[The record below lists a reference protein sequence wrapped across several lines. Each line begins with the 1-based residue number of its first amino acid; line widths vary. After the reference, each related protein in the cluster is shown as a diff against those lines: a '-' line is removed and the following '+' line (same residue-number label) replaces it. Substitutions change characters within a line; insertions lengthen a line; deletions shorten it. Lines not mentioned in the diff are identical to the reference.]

1 MRSVANTCTR
11 VGKVTPHIAGRH
23 GLDQRF
29 VPIRHILVEFIR
41 KEALPTTPHAS
52 DSGVEGG
59 PVVTEMYRGHY
70 TAQIVFHN
78 LPFPLAVYGANTD
91 LEFTLASS
99 DQHTPSFG

>member
-1 MRSVANTCTR
+1 M
-11 VGKVTPHIAGRH
+11 RH

-29 VPIRHILVEFIR
+29 VPIRHVLVEFIR

-59 PVVTEMYRGHY
+59 PVVTEVYRGHH

-78 LPFPLAVYGANTD
+78 LPFPLAVYRANTD
-91 LEFTLASS
+91 LKLTLASS
-99 DQHTPSFG
+99 DKHTPSFSHDRDSIASGVDVGQRQ